1 MIMTEPDFLVC
12 MQCDTPCY
20 IFEWDDDKFK
30 PREVLCITCGNDES
44 ADFETDEEY
53 NGGEE

>member
-1 MIMTEPDFLVC
+1 MTEPDFLVC